1 MEEKQNVNN
10 EISNLNNIKIKSTDI
25 MYDNSSNNISDKDF
39 EMQVLKQ
46 LRSNIKNSFFSNYYM
61 DITQYDGRTLKI
73 LNYFYLN
80 NEPLFYLA
88 FSYCGK

>member
-10 EISNLNNIKIKSTDI
+10 EISNLNNIKIKPTDI
-25 MYDNSSNNISDKDF
+25 LYDNSSNNISDQDF

-61 DITQYDGRTLKI
+61 DITQYDSRTLKI